1 VRRSWIAAALVASAS
16 IILIAADL
24 SQADA
29 KKLVNPIAFNKKS
42 IDQGYATFQ
51 QLCTGCHGKDGKA
64 DMAIVPATD
73 LTAPRLYKNGTSDGE
88 MFRSIR
94 DGAGDQM
101 PPFKYQGLTE
111 TEIWQLVSY
120 IHSLWPEQMRPP
132 LQQDDN
138 KKKGKLM

>member
-1 VRRSWIAAALVASAS
+1 MRRRWIPATLLALASAA
-16 IILIAADL
+16 LIAADL

-29 KKLVNPIAFNKKS
+29 KRLTNPLPFTRRS

-51 QLCTGCHGKDGKA
+51 QNCTGCHGKDGKA

-73 LTAPRLYKNGTSDGE
+73 LTAPKLYKNGTSEGE
-88 MFRSIR
+88 IFRSIR

-111 TEIWQLVSY
+111 TEIWQLVNF
-120 IHSLWPEQMRPP
+120 IHSLWPESMRPP